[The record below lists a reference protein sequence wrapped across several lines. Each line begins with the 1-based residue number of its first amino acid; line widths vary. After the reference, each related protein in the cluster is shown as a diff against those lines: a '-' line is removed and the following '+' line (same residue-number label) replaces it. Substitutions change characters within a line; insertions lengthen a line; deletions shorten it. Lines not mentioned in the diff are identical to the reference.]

1 MQQFTDSDKS
11 YSTERMT
18 QRSQQQVDTDSVNL
32 EDIMSNPLIPAR
44 EDEQPPS
51 ERNDELPS
59 GQSDTTTLENKAGSS
74 QEDKF

>member
-1 MQQFTDSDKS
+1 
-11 YSTERMT
+11 
-18 QRSQQQVDTDSVNL
+18 
-32 EDIMSNPLIPAR
+32 MSNPLIPAR